1 LQFVHQD
8 TSRGGPSIAQS
19 SCASSPASGDDDGT
33 RRPTRVSDGPIN
45 VSVAVPDELGARELA
60 RWHTMQSM
68 TPNLASPFLSPEFAS
83 AVAQVRPNARVAI
96 LERDHEIV
104 GFLPYEQGRLGA
116 GRPIGA
122 GVCDCQGLIHMPGLL
137 WEPQML
143 LQACRLS
150 LWKFDHLLAG
160 QAPFQPYHSRVD
172 RTYVV
177 DLAEGYDTY
186 LQNRLKHSRRTLKT
200 TLQKERKLA
209 SEIGDVT
216 FSFDAQDRA
225 TLDTLIRWK
234 SAQYTRTGWSDRF
247 AERWAV
253 RLIHALSETR
263 TRGCSGTLSVLRAGD
278 RIVACHFGLRS
289 ESVLCCWFPTY
300 DVSLAKYSPGL
311 ILHLHMA
318 KGAADLGVRQMDL
331 GKGEEMYK
339 NTLKTRDLAIA
350 EGCVARRS
358 TLGYLRRTEW
368 MASRSL
374 RNFVL
379 AHSQLRSLARWSVK
393 QMKTRRRAD

>member
-1 LQFVHQD
+1 MTVML
-8 TSRGGPSIAQS
+8 SRSGP
-19 SCASSPASGDDDGT
+19 
-33 RRPTRVSDGPIN
+33 VSDGPIT
-45 VSVAVPDELGARELA
+45 VSVAFPDELGAKERA
-60 RWHTMQSM
+60 RWHAMQSM
-68 TPNLASPFLSPEFAS
+68 TPDLASPFLSPEFAA

-96 LERDHEIV
+96 LERDREIV
-104 GFLPYEQGRLGA
+104 GFLPYEQGRFGA

-137 WEPQML
+137 WEPQTL

-150 LWKFDHLLAG
+150 VWKFDHLLAG

-177 DLAEGYDTY
+177 DLGEGYETY
-186 LQNRLKHSRRTLKT
+186 VQDRLKHSRRTVKT

-216 FSFDAQDRA
+216 FSFDAQDSG
-225 TLDTLIRWK
+225 TLDTLMRWK

-247 AERWAV
+247 AERWV
-253 RLIHALSETR
+253 VQLIHTLSEAR
-263 TRGCSGTLSVLRAGD
+263 TPGCSGTLSVLRAGD

-289 ESVLCCWFPTY
+289 ESVLGCWFPSY

-311 ILHLHMA
+311 ILHLRMA
-318 KGAADLGVRQMDL
+318 RGAADLGLRQMDL

-358 TLGYLRRTEW
+358 TFGYLGRTEW
-368 MASRSL
+368 KASRSL
-374 RNFVL
+374 RSFVL
-379 AHSQLRSLARWSVK
+379 GHSRLRTLARWSVK
-393 QMKTRRRAD
+393 QMNTMRRAD